1 MPSSNYLNMCNVP
14 VGLLSKEC
22 FVFPTQS
29 SYGGILEQMRVIA
42 DKNLFTGQLSEMRLK
57 RAESDKFTFVTR
69 PCLSAVVTHGSRDSR
84 ISQVKFVEASL

>member
-1 MPSSNYLNMCNVP
+1 MLCDYLNMCNVP
-14 VGLLSKEC
+14 IGLLSKEC

-29 SYGGILEQMRVIA
+29 SYGGILVIA

-84 ISQVKFVEASL
+84 IDQVKFVEASL